1 MRAFIAAAIAAIASA
16 SIVVDDFEPEDHCC
30 KYYAAKEF
38 MIDTENDSDT
48 QANQYSTQTVCMTE
62 SFLLGTPVVTAKSFR
77 GNAGDVDNSYF
88 NDTMESFKCGKNV
101 GTAICDVVSGKKQVP
116 DEINGGM
123 MVEFKCAEKT
133 LSTSAPGEWN
143 SDYHNGMNRASA
155 VILYPANECITMY
168 TMFESDNCKGRSKS
182 SHVSYET

>member
-38 MIDTENDSDT
+38 LIDTENTTDT
-48 QANQYSTQTVCMTE
+48 QANQYSTKEVCMGK
-62 SFLLGTPVVTAKSFR
+62 SFLLGTPVVTAVSFR
-77 GNAGDVDNSYF
+77 GLGNVDDSYF
-88 NDTMESFKCGKNV
+88 NDTMESFKCGRDV
-101 GTAICDVVSGKKQVP
+101 GTAICDVIDHYKQVP

-123 MVEFKCAEKT
+123 MVEMKCAEKT
-133 LSTSAPGEWN
+133 LSTSAPGDRN
-143 SDYHNGMNRASA
+143 ADYHNGMNRASA

-182 SHVSYET
+182 SHVSYKT